1 MSFPAFRFLA
11 ALLLLLAAS
20 SCGEDEA
27 HPDEAAVR
35 VFLNRYF
42 ATWSAKDMD
51 GYGACFHPAARVFFV
66 EKSGELGSQG
76 LTDFLHGQKM
86 GHETSPVPMT
96 EAPTDMKITLDARSA
111 QAVVRW
117 RLAKGAETVTGTDL
131 FTLIKTQ
138 SGWQIAS
145 LVFYND

>member
-1 MSFPAFRFLA
+1 MLA
-11 ALLLLLAAS
+11 AA
-20 SCGEDEA
+20 SCGDREPRAD
-27 HPDEAAVR
+27 DTAVR
-35 VFLNRYF
+35 AFLERYF
-42 ATWSAKDMD
+42 ATWSARDME
-51 GYGACFHPAARVFFV
+51 GYGACFHPSARILFV
-66 EKSGELGSQG
+66 EKSGDLGSQG

-96 EAPTDMKITLDARSA
+96 EKPTDMKITLDERSA

-117 RLAKGAETVTGTDL
+117 RLTKGAETVTGTDL

-138 SGWQIAS
+138 PGWRIAS